1 MEMRRRVKKQLK
13 KMGGVEAILSA
24 LVEQPTT
31 AATAVLGQMTIQGMM
46 QPMTMLGECLQ
57 MAGENGARRVLLPA
71 SNARDLAAV
80 PPDVLSNLDLAFFAD
95 ARDCALKGLA
105 E

>member
-1 MEMRRRVKKQLK
+1 MPRRGNIPK
-13 KMGGVEAILSA
+13 
-24 LVEQPTT
+24 
-31 AATAVLGQMTIQGMM
+31 
-46 QPMTMLGECLQ
+46 
-57 MAGENGARRVLLPA
+57 RVLLPA

-95 ARDCALKGLA
+95 ARDCALKGLV